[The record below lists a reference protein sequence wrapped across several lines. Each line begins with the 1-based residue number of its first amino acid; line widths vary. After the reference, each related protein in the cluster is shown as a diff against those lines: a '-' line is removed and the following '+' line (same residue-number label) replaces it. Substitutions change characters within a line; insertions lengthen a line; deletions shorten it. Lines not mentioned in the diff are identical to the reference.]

1 MWCAWWIMG
10 GEFRH
15 GELQLALL
23 CGDRMGDRWSMRI
36 YGGGT
41 PLASSVRCISDY
53 FGRCGRVASRC
64 PRPNTRAGPCGRL
77 RRARPFRPPPAPP
90 DPPPPPPCA
99 VCVISPLSWPCE
111 FFPCVH
117 NIAGTQLRCP
127 HGLYD
132 ISYKVRYHAFF
143 STTSYPPPRFEM
155 YLGTTI
161 RDNLPAGDVAA
172 SAT

>member
-10 GEFRH
+10 GEFSH

-41 PLASSVRCISDY
+41 PLVASSVRCISDY
-53 FGRCGRVASRC
+53 FLAGVGVWRVGAPGPTRV
-64 PRPNTRAGPCGRL
+64 PGRAGASGA
-77 RRARPFRPPPAPP
+77 RAPSVLHPPPPPPPAPP
-90 DPPPPPPCA
+90 LCC
-99 VCVISPLSWPCE
+99 VRCVISPLSWPCE

-155 YLGTTI
+155 Y
-161 RDNLPAGDVAA
+161 RHNHQRQPV
-172 SAT
+172 SR